1 MARWAL
7 YHCGVQVVDARAL
20 DGRSIGELEAVCKIK
35 LITHAGTGHHVVEVG
50 IKGLLLATGI
60 AGTQVTVLVAHT
72 GAGIP
77 IPGVES
83 VAQVGCAHLRQV
95 LKAQVGIGIDAHI
108 VEHVVAAVQT
118 VDVLGTGLDGVLGG
132 DGTRPVELHGVLV
145 EVLLTV
151 LVDTGI
157 GNGHVEQF
165 TVQRVVLL
173 LVVQGREHVAQGD
186 GLALAARATLVVDAS
201 VHVVETVESLI
212 LTKHLN
218 AEFAVKDTAMK
229 IAEIFRSMD
238 DEYLQQRYTDIID
251 AANTVQEILRPK
263 QKPLSGDAEPVIV
276 AASELLPSE
285 TISLKQRNLLG
296 FVTTKGSRNS
306 HTAILARTLG
316 LPLVTQIKGSLSRY
330 DGMEAIIDG
339 QSGRVVISPD
349 HNTVA
354 HYRAKQKH
362 YEQQQQYLRDQ
373 IGLPSVTKDGQAIT
387 LSSSIDTLDGVEAA
401 KNSDAVGV
409 GLFKTDYL
417 FAKRAKP
424 PTEQEQ
430 VAVYETLLRT
440 FENQRIVI
448 QLANLGS
455 EKSIPYLDIPEEK
468 NPAIGYKGIRVLLD
482 NKELF
487 MTQLRAL
494 FRASVNGNLAILLPM
509 VNNIE
514 EIDYVKRTIEEV
526 KLALR
531 AKRQKYSPN
540 IALGTMI
547 ETPAAALIADEICRI
562 SDFVMIGT
570 NALTQ
575 YTLAMDRENQKLEY
589 FYEPYHKGVLRL
601 IRYVCRMAHTY
612 HKPVAVGG
620 ELASDTHMT
629 KSFLA
634 FEADELVVVPSKLLD
649 VKAAVRAVDAADKE
663 AFLQRLG

>member
-1 MARWAL
+1 MLELYGKGVSDGIAIGKLAFYSNSSDNVPKYSVTDTTAELKRYKNAVKAAKRHLMAL
-7 YHCGVQVVDARAL
+7 Y
-20 DGRSIGELEAVCKIK
+20 EEACKHLSK
-35 LITHAGTGHHVVEVG
+35 S
-50 IKGLLLATGI
+50 
-60 AGTQVTVLVAHT
+60 
-72 GAGIP
+72 
-77 IPGVES
+77 ES
-83 VAQVGCAHLRQV
+83 VIFQT
-95 LKAQVGIGIDAHI
+95 HI
-108 VEHVVAAVQT
+108 MILE
-118 VDVLGTGLDGVLGG
+118 DSK
-132 DGTRPVELHGVLV
+132 
-145 EVLLTV
+145 
-151 LVDTGI
+151 
-157 GNGHVEQF
+157 F
-165 TVQRVVLL
+165 
-173 LVVQGREHVAQGD
+173 
-186 GLALAARATLVVDAS
+186 
-201 VHVVETVESLI
+201 VETVESLI

-339 QSGRVVISPD
+339 QSGCVVISPD

>member
-1 MARWAL
+1 MLELYGKGVSDGIAIGKLAFYSNSSDNVPKYSVTDTTAELKRYKNAVKAAKRHLMAL
-7 YHCGVQVVDARAL
+7 Y
-20 DGRSIGELEAVCKIK
+20 EEACKHLSK
-35 LITHAGTGHHVVEVG
+35 S
-50 IKGLLLATGI
+50 
-60 AGTQVTVLVAHT
+60 
-72 GAGIP
+72 
-77 IPGVES
+77 ES
-83 VAQVGCAHLRQV
+83 VIFQ
-95 LKAQVGIGIDAHI
+95 KHI
-108 VEHVVAAVQT
+108 MILE
-118 VDVLGTGLDGVLGG
+118 DSK
-132 DGTRPVELHGVLV
+132 
-145 EVLLTV
+145 
-151 LVDTGI
+151 
-157 GNGHVEQF
+157 F
-165 TVQRVVLL
+165 
-173 LVVQGREHVAQGD
+173 
-186 GLALAARATLVVDAS
+186 
-201 VHVVETVESLI
+201 VETVESLI

-417 FAKRAKP
+417 FG
-424 PTEQEQ
+424 
-430 VAVYETLLRT
+430 T

-570 NALTQ
+570 NSLTQ

>member
-1 MARWAL
+1 MLELYGKGVSDGIAIGKLAFYSNSSDNVPKYSVTDTTAELKRYKNAVKAAKRHLMAL
-7 YHCGVQVVDARAL
+7 Y
-20 DGRSIGELEAVCKIK
+20 EEACKHLSK
-35 LITHAGTGHHVVEVG
+35 S
-50 IKGLLLATGI
+50 
-60 AGTQVTVLVAHT
+60 
-72 GAGIP
+72 
-77 IPGVES
+77 ES
-83 VAQVGCAHLRQV
+83 VIFQT
-95 LKAQVGIGIDAHI
+95 HI
-108 VEHVVAAVQT
+108 MILE
-118 VDVLGTGLDGVLGG
+118 DSK
-132 DGTRPVELHGVLV
+132 
-145 EVLLTV
+145 
-151 LVDTGI
+151 
-157 GNGHVEQF
+157 F
-165 TVQRVVLL
+165 
-173 LVVQGREHVAQGD
+173 
-186 GLALAARATLVVDAS
+186 
-201 VHVVETVESLI
+201 VETVESLI

-570 NALTQ
+570 NSLTQ

>member
-1 MARWAL
+1 MLVL
-7 YHCGVQVVDARAL
+7 YGKVV
-20 DGRSIGELEAVCKIK
+20 SY
-35 LITHAGTGHHVVEVG
+35 
-50 IKGLLLATGI
+50 GI
-60 AGTQVTVLVAHT
+60 AIGKLAFYSNSPDNVPKYSVTDTTAELKRYKNAVKAAKRHLMSLYEEACKHLSKS
-72 GAGIP
+72 
-77 IPGVES
+77 ES
-83 VAQVGCAHLRQV
+83 VIFQT
-95 LKAQVGIGIDAHI
+95 HI
-108 VEHVVAAVQT
+108 MILE
-118 VDVLGTGLDGVLGG
+118 DSK
-132 DGTRPVELHGVLV
+132 
-145 EVLLTV
+145 
-151 LVDTGI
+151 
-157 GNGHVEQF
+157 F
-165 TVQRVVLL
+165 
-173 LVVQGREHVAQGD
+173 
-186 GLALAARATLVVDAS
+186 
-201 VHVVETVESLI
+201 VETVESLI

>member
-1 MARWAL
+1 MLEL
-7 YHCGVQVVDARAL
+7 YGKGVSD
-20 DGRSIGELEAVCKIK
+20 
-35 LITHAGTGHHVVEVG
+35 
-50 IKGLLLATGI
+50 GI
-60 AGTQVTVLVAHT
+60 AIGKLAFYSNSSDNVPKYSVTDTTAELKRYKNAVKAAKRHLMSLYEEACKHLSKS
-72 GAGIP
+72 
-77 IPGVES
+77 ES
-83 VAQVGCAHLRQV
+83 VIFQT
-95 LKAQVGIGIDAHI
+95 HI
-108 VEHVVAAVQT
+108 MILE
-118 VDVLGTGLDGVLGG
+118 DSK
-132 DGTRPVELHGVLV
+132 
-145 EVLLTV
+145 
-151 LVDTGI
+151 
-157 GNGHVEQF
+157 F
-165 TVQRVVLL
+165 
-173 LVVQGREHVAQGD
+173 
-186 GLALAARATLVVDAS
+186 
-201 VHVVETVESLI
+201 VETVESLI

-570 NALTQ
+570 NSLTQ

-649 VKAAVRAVDAADKE
+649 VKAAVRAVDATDKE

>member
-1 MARWAL
+1 MLEL
-7 YHCGVQVVDARAL
+7 YGKGVSD
-20 DGRSIGELEAVCKIK
+20 
-35 LITHAGTGHHVVEVG
+35 
-50 IKGLLLATGI
+50 GI
-60 AGTQVTVLVAHT
+60 AIGKLAFYSNSSDNVPKYSVTDTTAELKRYKNAVKAAKRHLMSLYEEACKHLSKS
-72 GAGIP
+72 
-77 IPGVES
+77 ES
-83 VAQVGCAHLRQV
+83 VIFQT
-95 LKAQVGIGIDAHI
+95 HI
-108 VEHVVAAVQT
+108 MILE
-118 VDVLGTGLDGVLGG
+118 DSK
-132 DGTRPVELHGVLV
+132 
-145 EVLLTV
+145 
-151 LVDTGI
+151 
-157 GNGHVEQF
+157 F
-165 TVQRVVLL
+165 
-173 LVVQGREHVAQGD
+173 
-186 GLALAARATLVVDAS
+186 
-201 VHVVETVESLI
+201 VETVESLI

-430 VAVYETLLRT
+430 LAVYETLLRT

-570 NALTQ
+570 NSLTQ

-612 HKPVAVGG
+612 HKPLAVGG

>member
-1 MARWAL
+1 MLELYGKGVSDGIAIGKLAFYSNSSDNVPKYSVTDTTAELKRYKNAVKAAKRHLMAL
-7 YHCGVQVVDARAL
+7 Y
-20 DGRSIGELEAVCKIK
+20 EEACKHLSK
-35 LITHAGTGHHVVEVG
+35 S
-50 IKGLLLATGI
+50 
-60 AGTQVTVLVAHT
+60 
-72 GAGIP
+72 
-77 IPGVES
+77 ES
-83 VAQVGCAHLRQV
+83 VIFQT
-95 LKAQVGIGIDAHI
+95 HI
-108 VEHVVAAVQT
+108 MILE
-118 VDVLGTGLDGVLGG
+118 DSK
-132 DGTRPVELHGVLV
+132 
-145 EVLLTV
+145 
-151 LVDTGI
+151 
-157 GNGHVEQF
+157 F
-165 TVQRVVLL
+165 
-173 LVVQGREHVAQGD
+173 
-186 GLALAARATLVVDAS
+186 
-201 VHVVETVESLI
+201 VETVESLI

-417 FAKRAKP
+417 FAKRAKS

-570 NALTQ
+570 NSLTQ

>member
-1 MARWAL
+1 MLEL
-7 YHCGVQVVDARAL
+7 YGKGVSD
-20 DGRSIGELEAVCKIK
+20 
-35 LITHAGTGHHVVEVG
+35 
-50 IKGLLLATGI
+50 GI
-60 AGTQVTVLVAHT
+60 AIGKLAFYSNSSDNVPKYSVTDTTAELKRYKNAVKAAKRHLMSLYEEACKHLSKS
-72 GAGIP
+72 
-77 IPGVES
+77 ES
-83 VAQVGCAHLRQV
+83 VIFQT
-95 LKAQVGIGIDAHI
+95 HI
-108 VEHVVAAVQT
+108 MILE
-118 VDVLGTGLDGVLGG
+118 DSK
-132 DGTRPVELHGVLV
+132 
-145 EVLLTV
+145 
-151 LVDTGI
+151 
-157 GNGHVEQF
+157 F
-165 TVQRVVLL
+165 
-173 LVVQGREHVAQGD
+173 
-186 GLALAARATLVVDAS
+186 
-201 VHVVETVESLI
+201 VETVESLI

-349 HNTVA
+349 HNIVA

-570 NALTQ
+570 NSLTQ

>member
-1 MARWAL
+1 MLELYGKGVSDGIAIGKLAFYSNSSDNVPKYSVTDTTAELKRYKNAVKAAKRHLMAL
-7 YHCGVQVVDARAL
+7 Y
-20 DGRSIGELEAVCKIK
+20 EEACKHLSK
-35 LITHAGTGHHVVEVG
+35 S
-50 IKGLLLATGI
+50 
-60 AGTQVTVLVAHT
+60 
-72 GAGIP
+72 
-77 IPGVES
+77 ES
-83 VAQVGCAHLRQV
+83 VIFQT
-95 LKAQVGIGIDAHI
+95 HI
-108 VEHVVAAVQT
+108 MILE
-118 VDVLGTGLDGVLGG
+118 DSK
-132 DGTRPVELHGVLV
+132 
-145 EVLLTV
+145 
-151 LVDTGI
+151 
-157 GNGHVEQF
+157 F
-165 TVQRVVLL
+165 
-173 LVVQGREHVAQGD
+173 
-186 GLALAARATLVVDAS
+186 
-201 VHVVETVESLI
+201 VETVESLI

-570 NALTQ
+570 NSLTQ

-649 VKAAVRAVDAADKE
+649 VKAAVRAVDATDKE

>member
-1 MARWAL
+1 MLEL
-7 YHCGVQVVDARAL
+7 YGKGVSD
-20 DGRSIGELEAVCKIK
+20 
-35 LITHAGTGHHVVEVG
+35 
-50 IKGLLLATGI
+50 GI
-60 AGTQVTVLVAHT
+60 AIGKLAFYSNSSDNVPKYSVTDTTAELKRYKNAVKAAKRHLMSLYEEACKHLSKS
-72 GAGIP
+72 
-77 IPGVES
+77 ES
-83 VAQVGCAHLRQV
+83 VIFQT
-95 LKAQVGIGIDAHI
+95 HI
-108 VEHVVAAVQT
+108 MILE
-118 VDVLGTGLDGVLGG
+118 DSK
-132 DGTRPVELHGVLV
+132 
-145 EVLLTV
+145 
-151 LVDTGI
+151 
-157 GNGHVEQF
+157 F
-165 TVQRVVLL
+165 
-173 LVVQGREHVAQGD
+173 
-186 GLALAARATLVVDAS
+186 
-201 VHVVETVESLI
+201 VETVESLI

-339 QSGRVVISPD
+339 QSGCVVISPD

>member
-1 MARWAL
+1 MLELYGKGVSDGIAIGKLAFYSNSSDNVPKYSVTDTTAELKRYKNAVKAAKRHLMAL
-7 YHCGVQVVDARAL
+7 Y
-20 DGRSIGELEAVCKIK
+20 EEACKHLSK
-35 LITHAGTGHHVVEVG
+35 S
-50 IKGLLLATGI
+50 
-60 AGTQVTVLVAHT
+60 
-72 GAGIP
+72 
-77 IPGVES
+77 ES
-83 VAQVGCAHLRQV
+83 VIFQT
-95 LKAQVGIGIDAHI
+95 HI
-108 VEHVVAAVQT
+108 MILE
-118 VDVLGTGLDGVLGG
+118 DSK
-132 DGTRPVELHGVLV
+132 
-145 EVLLTV
+145 
-151 LVDTGI
+151 
-157 GNGHVEQF
+157 F
-165 TVQRVVLL
+165 
-173 LVVQGREHVAQGD
+173 
-186 GLALAARATLVVDAS
+186 
-201 VHVVETVESLI
+201 VETVESLI

-430 VAVYETLLRT
+430 LAVYETLLRT

>member
-1 MARWAL
+1 MLEL
-7 YHCGVQVVDARAL
+7 YGKGVSD
-20 DGRSIGELEAVCKIK
+20 
-35 LITHAGTGHHVVEVG
+35 
-50 IKGLLLATGI
+50 GI
-60 AGTQVTVLVAHT
+60 AIGKLAFYSNSSDNVPKYSVTDTTAELKRYKNPVKAAKRHLMSLYEEACKHLSKS
-72 GAGIP
+72 
-77 IPGVES
+77 ES
-83 VAQVGCAHLRQV
+83 VIFQT
-95 LKAQVGIGIDAHI
+95 HI
-108 VEHVVAAVQT
+108 MILE
-118 VDVLGTGLDGVLGG
+118 DSK
-132 DGTRPVELHGVLV
+132 
-145 EVLLTV
+145 
-151 LVDTGI
+151 
-157 GNGHVEQF
+157 F
-165 TVQRVVLL
+165 
-173 LVVQGREHVAQGD
+173 
-186 GLALAARATLVVDAS
+186 
-201 VHVVETVESLI
+201 VETVESLI

-417 FAKRAKP
+417 FAKRAKS

>member
-1 MARWAL
+1 MLEL
-7 YHCGVQVVDARAL
+7 YGKGVSD
-20 DGRSIGELEAVCKIK
+20 
-35 LITHAGTGHHVVEVG
+35 
-50 IKGLLLATGI
+50 GI
-60 AGTQVTVLVAHT
+60 AIGKLAFYSNSSDNVPKYSVTDTTAELKRYKNAVKAAKRHLMSLYEEACKHLSKS
-72 GAGIP
+72 
-77 IPGVES
+77 ES
-83 VAQVGCAHLRQV
+83 VIFQT
-95 LKAQVGIGIDAHI
+95 HI
-108 VEHVVAAVQT
+108 MILE
-118 VDVLGTGLDGVLGG
+118 DSK
-132 DGTRPVELHGVLV
+132 
-145 EVLLTV
+145 
-151 LVDTGI
+151 
-157 GNGHVEQF
+157 F
-165 TVQRVVLL
+165 
-173 LVVQGREHVAQGD
+173 
-186 GLALAARATLVVDAS
+186 
-201 VHVVETVESLI
+201 VETVESLI

-620 ELASDTHMT
+620 ELASDTYMT

>member
-1 MARWAL
+1 MLEL
-7 YHCGVQVVDARAL
+7 YGKGVSD
-20 DGRSIGELEAVCKIK
+20 
-35 LITHAGTGHHVVEVG
+35 
-50 IKGLLLATGI
+50 GI
-60 AGTQVTVLVAHT
+60 AIGKLAFYSNSSDNVPKYSVTDTTAELKRYKNAVKAAKRHLMSLYEEACKHLSKS
-72 GAGIP
+72 
-77 IPGVES
+77 ES
-83 VAQVGCAHLRQV
+83 VIFQT
-95 LKAQVGIGIDAHI
+95 HI
-108 VEHVVAAVQT
+108 MILE
-118 VDVLGTGLDGVLGG
+118 DSK
-132 DGTRPVELHGVLV
+132 
-145 EVLLTV
+145 
-151 LVDTGI
+151 
-157 GNGHVEQF
+157 F
-165 TVQRVVLL
+165 
-173 LVVQGREHVAQGD
+173 
-186 GLALAARATLVVDAS
+186 
-201 VHVVETVESLI
+201 VETVESLI

-430 VAVYETLLRT
+430 LAVYETLLRT

>member
-1 MARWAL
+1 MLELYGKGVSDGIAIGKLAFYSNSSDNVPKYSVTDTTAELKRYKNAVKAAKRHLMAL
-7 YHCGVQVVDARAL
+7 Y
-20 DGRSIGELEAVCKIK
+20 EEACKHLSK
-35 LITHAGTGHHVVEVG
+35 S
-50 IKGLLLATGI
+50 
-60 AGTQVTVLVAHT
+60 
-72 GAGIP
+72 
-77 IPGVES
+77 ES
-83 VAQVGCAHLRQV
+83 VIFQT
-95 LKAQVGIGIDAHI
+95 HI
-108 VEHVVAAVQT
+108 MILE
-118 VDVLGTGLDGVLGG
+118 DSK
-132 DGTRPVELHGVLV
+132 
-145 EVLLTV
+145 
-151 LVDTGI
+151 
-157 GNGHVEQF
+157 F
-165 TVQRVVLL
+165 
-173 LVVQGREHVAQGD
+173 
-186 GLALAARATLVVDAS
+186 
-201 VHVVETVESLI
+201 VETVESLI

>member
-1 MARWAL
+1 MLELYGKGVSDGIAIGKLAFYSNSSDNVPKYSVTDTTAELKRYKNAVKAAKRHLMAL
-7 YHCGVQVVDARAL
+7 Y
-20 DGRSIGELEAVCKIK
+20 EEACKHLSK
-35 LITHAGTGHHVVEVG
+35 S
-50 IKGLLLATGI
+50 
-60 AGTQVTVLVAHT
+60 
-72 GAGIP
+72 
-77 IPGVES
+77 ES
-83 VAQVGCAHLRQV
+83 VIFQT
-95 LKAQVGIGIDAHI
+95 HI
-108 VEHVVAAVQT
+108 MILE
-118 VDVLGTGLDGVLGG
+118 DSK
-132 DGTRPVELHGVLV
+132 
-145 EVLLTV
+145 
-151 LVDTGI
+151 
-157 GNGHVEQF
+157 F
-165 TVQRVVLL
+165 
-173 LVVQGREHVAQGD
+173 
-186 GLALAARATLVVDAS
+186 
-201 VHVVETVESLI
+201 VETVESLI

-339 QSGRVVISPD
+339 QSGCVVISPD

-589 FYEPYHKGVLRL
+589 FYEPYHKGVLRQSAASVFSPVL
-601 IRYVCRMAHTY
+601 GCRRRTGLRYPHDQEFSR
-612 HKPVAVGG
+612 
-620 ELASDTHMT
+620 
-629 KSFLA
+629 F
-634 FEADELVVVPSKLLD
+634 
-649 VKAAVRAVDAADKE
+649 
-663 AFLQRLG
+663 

>member
-1 MARWAL
+1 MLEL
-7 YHCGVQVVDARAL
+7 YGKGVSD
-20 DGRSIGELEAVCKIK
+20 
-35 LITHAGTGHHVVEVG
+35 
-50 IKGLLLATGI
+50 GI
-60 AGTQVTVLVAHT
+60 AIGKLAFYSNSSDNVPKYSVTDTTAELKRYKNAVKAAKRHLMSLYEEACKHLSKS
-72 GAGIP
+72 
-77 IPGVES
+77 ES
-83 VAQVGCAHLRQV
+83 VIFQT
-95 LKAQVGIGIDAHI
+95 HI
-108 VEHVVAAVQT
+108 MILE
-118 VDVLGTGLDGVLGG
+118 DSK
-132 DGTRPVELHGVLV
+132 
-145 EVLLTV
+145 
-151 LVDTGI
+151 
-157 GNGHVEQF
+157 F
-165 TVQRVVLL
+165 
-173 LVVQGREHVAQGD
+173 
-186 GLALAARATLVVDAS
+186 
-201 VHVVETVESLI
+201 VETVESLI

-570 NALTQ
+570 NSLTQ

>member
-1 MARWAL
+1 MLEL
-7 YHCGVQVVDARAL
+7 YGKGVSD
-20 DGRSIGELEAVCKIK
+20 
-35 LITHAGTGHHVVEVG
+35 
-50 IKGLLLATGI
+50 GI
-60 AGTQVTVLVAHT
+60 AIGKLAFYSNSSDNVPKYSVTDTTAELKRYKNAVKAAKRHLMSLYEEACKHLSKS
-72 GAGIP
+72 
-77 IPGVES
+77 ES
-83 VAQVGCAHLRQV
+83 VIFQT
-95 LKAQVGIGIDAHI
+95 HI
-108 VEHVVAAVQT
+108 MILE
-118 VDVLGTGLDGVLGG
+118 DSK
-132 DGTRPVELHGVLV
+132 
-145 EVLLTV
+145 
-151 LVDTGI
+151 
-157 GNGHVEQF
+157 F
-165 TVQRVVLL
+165 
-173 LVVQGREHVAQGD
+173 
-186 GLALAARATLVVDAS
+186 
-201 VHVVETVESLI
+201 VETVESLI

-430 VAVYETLLRT
+430 LAVYETLLRT

-570 NALTQ
+570 NSLTQ

>member
-1 MARWAL
+1 MLEL
-7 YHCGVQVVDARAL
+7 YGKGVSD
-20 DGRSIGELEAVCKIK
+20 
-35 LITHAGTGHHVVEVG
+35 
-50 IKGLLLATGI
+50 GI
-60 AGTQVTVLVAHT
+60 AIGKLAFYSNSSDNVPKYSVTDTTAELKRYKNAVKAAKRHLMSLYEEACKHLSKS
-72 GAGIP
+72 
-77 IPGVES
+77 ES
-83 VAQVGCAHLRQV
+83 VIFQT
-95 LKAQVGIGIDAHI
+95 HI
-108 VEHVVAAVQT
+108 MILE
-118 VDVLGTGLDGVLGG
+118 DSK
-132 DGTRPVELHGVLV
+132 
-145 EVLLTV
+145 
-151 LVDTGI
+151 
-157 GNGHVEQF
+157 F
-165 TVQRVVLL
+165 
-173 LVVQGREHVAQGD
+173 
-186 GLALAARATLVVDAS
+186 
-201 VHVVETVESLI
+201 VETVESLI

-349 HNTVA
+349 HNIVA

>member
-1 MARWAL
+1 MLELYGKGVSDGIAIGKLAFYSNSSDNVPKYSVTDTTAELKRYKNAVKAAKRHLMAL
-7 YHCGVQVVDARAL
+7 Y
-20 DGRSIGELEAVCKIK
+20 EEACKHLSK
-35 LITHAGTGHHVVEVG
+35 S
-50 IKGLLLATGI
+50 
-60 AGTQVTVLVAHT
+60 
-72 GAGIP
+72 
-77 IPGVES
+77 ES
-83 VAQVGCAHLRQV
+83 V
-95 LKAQVGIGIDAHI
+95 HI
-108 VEHVVAAVQT
+108 MILE
-118 VDVLGTGLDGVLGG
+118 DSK
-132 DGTRPVELHGVLV
+132 
-145 EVLLTV
+145 
-151 LVDTGI
+151 
-157 GNGHVEQF
+157 F
-165 TVQRVVLL
+165 
-173 LVVQGREHVAQGD
+173 
-186 GLALAARATLVVDAS
+186 
-201 VHVVETVESLI
+201 VETVESLI

-339 QSGRVVISPD
+339 QSGCVVISPD

>member
-1 MARWAL
+1 MLEL
-7 YHCGVQVVDARAL
+7 YGKGVSD
-20 DGRSIGELEAVCKIK
+20 
-35 LITHAGTGHHVVEVG
+35 
-50 IKGLLLATGI
+50 GI
-60 AGTQVTVLVAHT
+60 AIGKLAFYSNSSDNVPKYSVTDTTAELKRYKNAVKAAKRHLMSLYEEACKHLSKS
-72 GAGIP
+72 
-77 IPGVES
+77 ES
-83 VAQVGCAHLRQV
+83 VIFQT
-95 LKAQVGIGIDAHI
+95 HI
-108 VEHVVAAVQT
+108 MILE
-118 VDVLGTGLDGVLGG
+118 DSK
-132 DGTRPVELHGVLV
+132 
-145 EVLLTV
+145 
-151 LVDTGI
+151 
-157 GNGHVEQF
+157 F
-165 TVQRVVLL
+165 
-173 LVVQGREHVAQGD
+173 
-186 GLALAARATLVVDAS
+186 
-201 VHVVETVESLI
+201 VETVESLI

>member
-1 MARWAL
+1 M
-7 YHCGVQVVDARAL
+7 
-20 DGRSIGELEAVCKIK
+20 ILEDSK
-35 LITHAGTGHHVVEVG
+35 
-50 IKGLLLATGI
+50 
-60 AGTQVTVLVAHT
+60 
-72 GAGIP
+72 
-77 IPGVES
+77 
-83 VAQVGCAHLRQV
+83 
-95 LKAQVGIGIDAHI
+95 
-108 VEHVVAAVQT
+108 
-118 VDVLGTGLDGVLGG
+118 
-132 DGTRPVELHGVLV
+132 
-145 EVLLTV
+145 
-151 LVDTGI
+151 
-157 GNGHVEQF
+157 F
-165 TVQRVVLL
+165 
-173 LVVQGREHVAQGD
+173 
-186 GLALAARATLVVDAS
+186 
-201 VHVVETVESLI
+201 VETVESLI